1 MELVNNMKDF
11 VVSLPKNACEDVVGA
26 ARTMF
31 MTKLV
36 RDDVAAGMS
45 YKEVLYDRLV
55 ATANAR
61 PKTLDDAA
69 EQMTKAVD
77 DYFAQKDKEL
87 SAEDLGE
94 YMNEKMNNMTDSQR
108 VKFLLNLLAMA
119 PRELVSEEEMAR
131 VTLIRDAQEVAAGDV
146 DFLTQLTL
154 KALSN
159 TAGVLTRTAVEAM
172 DKSLVQ
178 LREDAVEQFAGAD
191 AEMAKAYAI
200 ACYIEAQSGHKPWGK
215 DSQKLA
221 GSPYEIGLAA
231 AHGVE
236 TSKLMVLYAK
246 GKVTLEVAK
255 QKMASL
261 FETAVHL
268 LAKSVMDQ
276 LVFALE
282 LGVFG
287 MIGYWAASLLFN
299 VVGLNFLFATVGGSL
314 AGAYFAFRICTEED
328 YTSFIEGMWYNV
340 KSIWSGVKSLWVKI
354 FGTKE
359 QQAAEESQVQAEES
373 QEDEAQ
379 AADVQEEI
387 SEASGTA
394 NAYNDEEEDEA
405 VDEVD
410 AEA

>member
-154 KALSN
+154 KALSG

-172 DKSLVQ
+172 DKSLVR
-178 LREDAVEQFAGAD
+178 LREDAVEQFAGTD

-221 GSPYEIGLAA
+221 GNPYEIGLAA

-287 MIGYWAASLLFN
+287 MTGYWAASLLFN

-359 QQAAEESQVQAEES
+359 QQTAEEAEVQAA
-373 QEDEAQ
+373 EAQ
-379 AADVQEEI
+379 AEVPVEAETAEPGNEE
-387 SEASGTA
+387 EDEE
-394 NAYNDEEEDEA
+394 DEEEDE
-405 VDEVD
+405 EVEEE
-410 AEA
+410 EAKA

>member
-131 VTLIRDAQEVAAGDV
+131 VTLIRDAQEVAVGDV

-159 TAGVLTRTAVEAM
+159 TAGVLTRTAVRAM

-221 GSPYEIGLAA
+221 GNPYEIGLAA

-287 MIGYWAASLLFN
+287 MTGYWAASLLFN

-359 QQAAEESQVQAEES
+359 QQAAEEA
-373 QEDEAQ
+373 
-379 AADVQEEI
+379 QEEAPV
-387 SEASGTA
+387 EAETAESG
-394 NAYNDEEEDEA
+394 NEEEDEEE
-405 VDEVD
+405 EVEEE
-410 AEA
+410 EAKA

>member
-87 SAEDLGE
+87 SAEDLGR

-119 PRELVSEEEMAR
+119 HRELVSDEEMAR
-131 VTLIRDAQEVAAGDV
+131 VTLIRDAQEIAVGDV

-159 TAGVLTRTAVEAM
+159 TAGVLTRTAVRAM

-221 GSPYEIGLAA
+221 GNPYEIGLAA

-287 MIGYWAASLLFN
+287 MTSYWAASLLFN

-328 YTSFIEGMWYNV
+328 YSSFIEGMWYNV

-359 QQAAEESQVQAEES
+359 QQAAEEAQVQAEE
-373 QEDEAQ
+373 A
-379 AADVQEEI
+379 QEEAPV
-387 SEASGTA
+387 EAETAESG
-394 NAYNDEEEDEA
+394 NEEEDEEEDEEEEA
-405 VDEVD
+405 EEED
-410 AEA
+410 AKA